1 MILYWCEKDK
11 IHAKRSTCPVCGGRC
26 SVEKSEIYWCGHCKV
41 PLYEPNCSCGS
52 EVTRLTTDIRPVF
65 PEERLLIEIVIGKPF
80 AYRDDS
86 VWNGA
91 GNHYYVNGKK
101 IPFSVSQLKDVDVEE
116 VRRQYKANE
125 KENQLT
131 YESFHR
137 YIEGFVENNQVHL
150 RDIDE
155 EALSFIKQV
164 SAGYSNM
171 DMFVSFSG
179 GKDSTVTSD
188 LAMRG
193 LGAGN
198 ILHVFGDTT
207 LEFPQTEEY
216 VTRFK
221 KSHPKTPVLSAR
233 NTEKD
238 FYELCML
245 LGPPSRVMRWC
256 CTIFKTGAITR
267 KIQALFRGKKQIL
280 TFYGIRRSESASRN
294 KYDREVDG
302 AKITKQVTVSPIID
316 WLDFDVWLYLLSNGL
331 DFNDAYRYGYARVGC
346 WCCPNNSEWSE
357 FLSKIHQKEA
367 YEEFHN
373 LLVTFARSIG
383 KEDAEEYVKAGKW
396 KARQGGNGVSYAG
409 KSIVTFTPCVLE
421 ENTFNYE
428 LQRPLTE
435 EFYELFYPFGYINAA
450 MGNKRLGEVYITK
463 KDGTPLLRL
472 QGRIGKTN
480 LKVSILDYHIAGA
493 KSVKVA
499 EDKIKCQL
507 TKYQMCMG
515 CRACE
520 GVCKHDAI
528 VLIEMPDGSVRYQIL
543 EDKCVRC
550 GECVNH
556 FVGGCYI
563 RKVLAIKR

>member
-11 IHAKRSTCPVCGGRC
+11 IQTKRSTCPVCGGRC
-26 SVEKSEIYWCGHCKV
+26 NVEKSEIYWCDHCRI
-41 PLYEPNCSCGS
+41 PLYESHCSCGG

-65 PEERLLIEIVIGKPF
+65 PEERLLIEIVTDKPF
-80 AYRDDS
+80 AYQEAS

-91 GNHYYVNGKK
+91 GNHYFVNGKK
-101 IPFSVSQLKDVDVEE
+101 IPFSVKKLRDVDVDSVRCQYEACAEE
-116 VRRQYKANE
+116 NRK
-125 KENQLT
+125 T
-131 YESFHR
+131 YDMFNV
-137 YIEGFVENNQVHL
+137 YIARFVEQNQAHL

-164 SAGYSNM
+164 SEGYSNM

-179 GKDSTVTSD
+179 GKDSSVTSD

-216 VTRFK
+216 VARFK
-221 KSHPKTPVLSAR
+221 KAHPKTPVLSAK

-267 KIQALFRGKKQIL
+267 KIQTLFRGKKRIL

-357 FLSKIHQKEA
+357 FLSQIHQKEA
-367 YEEFHN
+367 YEEFHK
-373 LLVTFARSIG
+373 LLVTFARGIG
-383 KEDAEEYVKAGKW
+383 KRDAEEYVKTGKW

-409 KSIVTFTPCVLE
+409 KSIVSFTPCVLE

-428 LQRPLTE
+428 LQRPLTD
-435 EFYELFYPFGYINAA
+435 EFYELFYPFGYVNTV
-450 MGNKRLGEVYITK
+450 MGNNRLGEVYITR
-463 KDGTPLLRL
+463 KDGTPLLRI
-472 QGRIGKTN
+472 QGRIGKTT
-480 LKVSILDYHIAGA
+480 LKISILDYHIAGA
-493 KSVKVA
+493 RSVKIA

-528 VLIEMPDGSVRYQIL
+528 ALLEMPDGGVRYQIR

-556 FVGGCYI
+556 FIGGCYI

>member
-11 IHAKRSTCPVCGGRC
+11 MHTKRSTCPVCGGRC

-193 LGAGN
+193 LGVGN

-267 KIQALFRGKKQIL
+267 KIQALFRGKKRIL

-409 KSIVTFTPCVLE
+409 KSIVSFTPCVLE

-435 EFYELFYPFGYINAA
+435 EFYEPSASSRQNRENKLKSQYI
-450 MGNKRLGEVYITK
+450 GLSYCRCK
-463 KDGTPLLRL
+463 KC
-472 QGRIGKTN
+472 K
-480 LKVSILDYHIAGA
+480 
-493 KSVKVA
+493 
-499 EDKIKCQL
+499 
-507 TKYQMCMG
+507 G
-515 CRACE
+515 C
-520 GVCKHDAI
+520 
-528 VLIEMPDGSVRYQIL
+528 
-543 EDKCVRC
+543 
-550 GECVNH
+550 
-556 FVGGCYI
+556 
-563 RKVLAIKR
+563 

>member
-26 SVEKSEIYWCGHCKV
+26 SVEKSEIYWCGRCRV

>member
-193 LGAGN
+193 LGVGN

>member
-11 IHAKRSTCPVCGGRC
+11 MHTKRSTCPVCGGRC

-65 PEERLLIEIVIGKPF
+65 PEERLLIEIIIGKPF

-116 VRRQYKANE
+116 VRRQYKANK

-193 LGAGN
+193 LGVGN

>member
-1 MILYWCEKDK
+1 
-11 IHAKRSTCPVCGGRC
+11 
-26 SVEKSEIYWCGHCKV
+26 
-41 PLYEPNCSCGS
+41 
-52 EVTRLTTDIRPVF
+52 
-65 PEERLLIEIVIGKPF
+65 
-80 AYRDDS
+80 
-86 VWNGA
+86 
-91 GNHYYVNGKK
+91 
-101 IPFSVSQLKDVDVEE
+101 
-116 VRRQYKANE
+116 
-125 KENQLT
+125 
-131 YESFHR
+131 
-137 YIEGFVENNQVHL
+137 
-150 RDIDE
+150 
-155 EALSFIKQV
+155 
-164 SAGYSNM
+164 M

-216 VTRFK
+216 VARFK
-221 KSHPKTPVLSAR
+221 KAHPKTPVLSAK

-267 KIQALFRGKKQIL
+267 KIQTLFRGKKRIL

-316 WLDFDVWLYLLSNGL
+316 WLDFDVWLYLLSNEL
-331 DFNDAYRYGYARVGC
+331 DFNEAYRYGYARVGC

-357 FLSKIHQKEA
+357 FLSQIHQKEA
-367 YEEFHN
+367 YEEFHK
-373 LLVTFARSIG
+373 LLVTFARGIG
-383 KEDAEEYVKAGKW
+383 KEDAEEYVKTGKW

-409 KSIVTFTPCVLE
+409 KSIVSFTPCVLE

-435 EFYELFYPFGYINAA
+435 EFYELFYPFGYVNEA

-472 QGRIGKTN
+472 QGRIGKTT
-480 LKVSILDYHIAGA
+480 LKISILDYHIAGA
-493 KSVKVA
+493 KSIKIA

-528 VLIEMPDGSVRYQIL
+528 VLLEMPDGSVRYQIQK
-543 EDKCVRC
+543 DKCVRC
-550 GECVNH
+550 GECVSH
-556 FVGGCYI
+556 FIGGCYI

>member
-193 LGAGN
+193 LGVGN

-435 EFYELFYPFGYINAA
+435 EFYELFYPFGYINAT

-463 KDGTPLLRL
+463 KDGTPFLRL